1 MTEDAITHLKS
12 LIRDIPDFPKPGIM
26 FRDITPLLSDPS
38 GLALSIEL
46 MANPFRGKNIDL
58 VVGAESRGFIFGT
71 AVACCLSAGFV
82 LVRKPGKLP
91 HKRVSKTYDL
101 EYGKDTLEM
110 HADAIVKG
118 QRVLIVDDVLATG
131 GTMKACCELV
141 DGLGGEIAGIA
152 VLTELVGLSGRAKV
166 APLKVHSVLRYD

>member
-1 MTEDAITHLKS
+1 MVEERLKR

-46 MANPFRGKNIDL
+46 LANPFRGKGIDL

-91 HKRVSKTYDL
+91 HRKVSKTYAL
-101 EYGKDTLEM
+101 EYGTDTLEM

-141 DGLGGEIAGIA
+141 EGLGGHIVGVA
-152 VLTELVGLSGRAKV
+152 VLTELVGLNGREKV
-166 APLKVHSVLRYD
+166 TPHKVHSVLQY

>member
-1 MTEDAITHLKS
+1 MIDPTQRLKR
-12 LIRDIPDFPKPGIM
+12 LIRDIPDFPKPGIL
-26 FRDITPLLSDPS
+26 FRDITPLLSDAS
-38 GLALSIEL
+38 GLALSVEL
-46 MANPFRGKNIDL
+46 LANPFRGKNIDL

-91 HKRVSKTYDL
+91 HAKVSKTYDL

-141 DGLGGEIAGIA
+141 EHLGGHIAGVA
-152 VLTELVGLSGRAKV
+152 VLTELVALRGREKIKPYEA
-166 APLKVHSVLRYD
+166 HSVLRYE